1 MHRPGALSRRGDRV
15 GERGHAGRLGWR
27 EVDDAFESVVEFE
40 NGAVGTIEASRFC
53 PGRKNAFAWEI
64 NGSKG

>member
-1 MHRPGALSRRGDRV
+1 MIDLARYLV
-15 GERGHAGRLGWR
+15 GEIESVSGATRAFKEGR

-53 PGRKNAFAWEI
+53 PGCKNAFAWEI
-64 NGSKG
+64 NVEY